1 MLLLIYGM
9 TYVTLLAFTDPGESS
24 LAEHSNPNAV
34 VYMVMVTI
42 AIATVLLSVCIYY
55 FTGSNL
61 SVLVFTS

>member
-1 MLLLIYGM
+1 M

-34 VYMVMVTI
+34 VYAVTI

>member
-24 LAEHSNPNAV
+24 LAEHSNTNVV
-34 VYMVMVTI
+34 VYVVTI
-42 AIATVLLSVCIYY
+42 AIATVLLVCSCY
-55 FTGSNL
+55 FTGGNL